1 MPRRAWSS
9 LPLIVLAMVIWVFL
23 KTNGGLA
30 LTSPAPVEGLTF
42 ERTVLEPGKIILT
55 VRNAGPQELHLAQ
68 AVVNDGVWPFKA
80 SPSADI
86 PRLGTAKVEI
96 DYAWNYAEAYD
107 VTLFSS
113 NSIAFNTQIPV
124 AFQTP
129 ELGGGTLLSFTLIG
143 LYVGVIPVF
152 LGFFWLPALRRLG
165 KRWMTFL
172 LAVTAGLLIFLGVD
186 TLVEGLELVPRIA
199 GALQGS
205 GLIAIGVVVSFALL
219 FAISRRQS
227 GIGRS
232 ETDQRLSLA
241 YMIALGIGVHN
252 LGEGLAIGA
261 AYSIGEIA
269 LGSFLV
275 IGFIIQ
281 NITEGLGIIAPLAR
295 DRPTLRNLLLLGLLG
310 GGPAIIGAW
319 IGGFAPSP
327 VMALFFLAIG
337 TGAIFEVV
345 YELGGLIRKD
355 TARQPMPFMVFSGV
369 TVGMLL
375 LWVTGLLVK

>member
-1 MPRRAWSS
+1 MAEQQLTNQNQKEKRTGLAQASLVI
-9 LPLIVLAMVIWVFL
+9 LPLIVLAIVIWVFL

-68 AVVNDGVWPFKA
+68 VVVNDGVWPFKTFA
-80 SPSADI
+80 ERNI

-269 LGSFLV
+269 LGRSWSSDSSSRISPRGWKSLPRSP
-275 IGFIIQ
+275 
-281 NITEGLGIIAPLAR
+281 AS
-295 DRPTLRNLLLLGLLG
+295 RPTSGTCCCWGYWAVDRRSSEPGL
-310 GGPAIIGAW
+310 A
-319 IGGFAPSP
+319 
-327 VMALFFLAIG
+327 
-337 TGAIFEVV
+337 
-345 YELGGLIRKD
+345 GLPPR
-355 TARQPMPFMVFSGV
+355 R
-369 TVGMLL
+369 
-375 LWVTGLLVK
+375 